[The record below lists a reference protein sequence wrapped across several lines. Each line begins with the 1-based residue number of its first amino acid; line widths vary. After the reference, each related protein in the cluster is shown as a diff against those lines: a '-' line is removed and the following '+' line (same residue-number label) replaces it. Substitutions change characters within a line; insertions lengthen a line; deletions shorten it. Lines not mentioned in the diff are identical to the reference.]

1 MVGATDATDAIFVRR
16 ATTVDAADA
25 AAIIGDALAEYG
37 LPFEPEGRDADV
49 ATFGAK
55 PANDDFVAVDPAT
68 GRALGV
74 ASIGPQGTAG
84 VGWVSKVFV
93 SKSARRRGVGR
104 ALLHAV
110 HESARARGY
119 REIGLRTRLIFR
131 EAIAMYEAHGYV
143 RRGDESA
150 AEAAAEAVTVI
161 ASGDVAYY
169 RAVDERNF

>member
-16 ATTVDAADA
+16 ATTVDAADAADA

-104 ALLHAV
+104 ALLRAV

-131 EAIAMYEAHGYV
+131 EAIAMYEAHGYM

-150 AEAAAEAVTVI
+150 AAAAAVT
-161 ASGDVAYY
+161 ASSNVVYY
-169 RAVDERNF
+169 RAVEERNF